1 VVKLNKNKPE
11 ILLQRLYE
19 IGKSLES
26 TRRALALIGL
36 GSVGIERA
44 RLDEYSDLD
53 FFVIAKDGYKQQ
65 LIQDIS
71 WLSSVH
77 PVVYHFQNTA
87 DGHKALFADEIYCE
101 FAVFEIHELEYIPY
115 AEGQVIWKAV
125 EIDEGTLQPRRP
137 FPVPET
143 HSTEWLIGEAL
154 TCLYVGLCRYLHG
167 EKLSAFRFVQIF
179 AVDRIVE
186 LAASLEVEIPELLDR
201 FSPERCFEKRFPETA
216 SSFAPFMQ
224 GYEATPQSAL
234 AILEFLEHKFN
245 LNPQMK
251 AVIRK
256 LGKLCLLKN

>member
-1 VVKLNKNKPE
+1 LNKNKPE
-11 ILLQRLYE
+11 ILFQRLNE
-19 IGKSLES
+19 IGKSLER
-26 TRRALALIGL
+26 TGKALALIGL

-53 FFVIAKDGYKQQ
+53 FFVIAKDGCKQQ

-87 DGHKALFADEIYCE
+87 DGYKALFADEVYCE
-101 FAVFEIHELEYIPY
+101 FAVFEIHELELIPY
-115 AEGQVIWKAV
+115 AEGQVIWKAP
-125 EIDEGTLQPRRP
+125 EMDEGVFQPKLP

-143 HSTEWLIGEAL
+143 HSAEWLVGETL
-154 TCLYVGLCRYLHG
+154 TCLYVGLCRYQRG

-186 LAASLEVEIPELLDR
+186 LAAFLEKDIPELLDR
-201 FSPERCFEKRFPETA
+201 FSPERRFEQRFPETA
-216 SSFAPFMQ
+216 RSFAPFMQ

-234 AILEFLEHKFN
+234 AILEFLELKFN
-245 LNPQMK
+245 VNPQMK
-251 AVIRK
+251 AAILK
-256 LGKLCLLKN
+256 LGRLCLSKN